1 MSEQSDF
8 HETTFLPVE
17 DTSVDTQDTDSTI
30 TNSETDQTQQNSET
44 DTSKETNKADEQK
57 DNWEV
62 RAKHWQSE
70 AYKRE
75 NLIRERE
82 AEAQRL
88 RQELEAKNKPA
99 EPELKRPQRPKA
111 SHEED
116 PTAWVV
122 YGAELAE
129 YNAAVQEAKDKREA
143 EKEQQY
149 LQYQQVMQQKNQT
162 LGTLT
167 QYTNNPEKSAKI
179 FDFFYNF
186 KENLNNPS
194 EYEVM
199 YDAIMASR
207 SGKKSPVKMEKA
219 PPPPTGGGKTI
230 TEKVTPED
238 AFNQQLGQSNRYKL

>member
-1 MSEQSDF
+1 MNNEQNF
-8 HETTFLPVE
+8 HDTTFEPIE
-17 DTSVDTQDTDSTI
+17 ETPATDSTSVETPVVETPETAQDS
-30 TNSETDQTQQNSET
+30 TNVETPET
-44 DTSKETNKADEQK
+44 PQ

-82 AEAQRL
+82 AELQRL
-88 RQELEAKNKPA
+88 QREFEAKKPA

-129 YNAAVQEAKDKREA
+129 YNATMLDRDNQRRETERQEDQRQRQAL
-143 EKEQQY
+143 QQRN
-149 LQYQQVMQQKNQT
+149 QV

-167 QYTNNPEKSAKI
+167 QVTNNPEKAQKI
-179 FDFFYNF
+179 LEFFAHVR
-186 KENLNNPS
+186 NLNDPTQNK
-194 EYEVM
+194 VM
-199 YDAIMASR
+199 YDAVQDFKL
-207 SGKKSPVKMEKA
+207 GKKPSTKIEKA
-219 PPPPTGGGKTI
+219 PPPPTGGGKAMN
-230 TEKVTPED
+230 EKISVDD

>member
-1 MSEQSDF
+1 MNNEQNF
-8 HETTFLPVE
+8 HDTTFEPIEETPVE
-17 DTSVDTQDTDSTI
+17 TPETPAPTEVTDSTP
-30 TNSETDQTQQNSET
+30 TDSPKAE
-44 DTSKETNKADEQK
+44 DSAKETP

-129 YNAAVQEAKDKREA
+129 YNATMMDRDNQRREA
-143 EKEQQY
+143 EKQEYQRQQQA
-149 LQYQQVMQQKNQT
+149 LQQRNQV

-167 QYTNNPEKSAKI
+167 QVTNNPEKAQKI
-179 FDFFYNF
+179 LEFFADVR
-186 KENLNNPS
+186 NLNDPALYN
-194 EYEVM
+194 VM
-199 YDAIMASR
+199 YDAVQDFKL
-207 SGKKSPVKMEKA
+207 GKKPSTKIEKA
-219 PPPPTGGGKTI
+219 PPPPTGGGKAMN
-230 TEKVTPED
+230 EKISVDD